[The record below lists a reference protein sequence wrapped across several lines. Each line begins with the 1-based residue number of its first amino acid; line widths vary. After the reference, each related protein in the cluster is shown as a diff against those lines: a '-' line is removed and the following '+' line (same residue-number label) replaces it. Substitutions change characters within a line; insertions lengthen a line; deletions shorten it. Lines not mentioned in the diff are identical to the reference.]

1 MSSPTAKS
9 QLAFQL
15 PLASYVNAHQ
25 EEREL
30 GTPVQPHTSH
40 GILALIAAFQA
51 WREKGTDM
59 AELSM
64 MTDRE
69 LRDIGLTRSDL
80 GRVFDSSL
88 NMDLLRRAADCRQAP
103 YRL

>member
-15 PLASYVNAHQ
+15 PLVSNVDAHQ
-25 EEREL
+25 EEGEL
-30 GTPVQPHTSH
+30 GTLVQPRKSR
-40 GILALIAAFQA
+40 GIPALIASFKA
-51 WREKGTDM
+51 WREKTTGM

-80 GRVFDSSL
+80 GRVFDSRL
-88 NMDLLRRAADCRQAP
+88 NMDLLRRGRAAD
-103 YRL
+103 

>member
-15 PLASYVNAHQ
+15 PLLSYVDVHQ
-25 EEREL
+25 EEPEL
-30 GTPVQPHTSH
+30 GTPVQPRKSR
-40 GILALIAAFQA
+40 GILALIAAFKA
-51 WREKGTDM
+51 WRAKRTDM
-59 AELSM
+59 AKLSM

-80 GRVFDSSL
+80 ARVFDSRF
-88 NMDLLRRAADCRQAP
+88 NKDLLRRGRAAD
-103 YRL
+103 